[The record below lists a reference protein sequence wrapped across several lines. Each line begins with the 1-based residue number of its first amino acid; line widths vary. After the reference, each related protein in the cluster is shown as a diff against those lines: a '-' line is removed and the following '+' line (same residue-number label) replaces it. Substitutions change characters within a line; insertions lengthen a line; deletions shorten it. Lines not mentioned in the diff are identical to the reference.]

1 MSYALFFIPIFK
13 ERSEI
18 EMDYL
23 IANPSKTVFI
33 RLDDNG
39 RPVTCSKN
47 DLQRFEYSK
56 ANNLV
61 NNLPKTMKRF
71 HFKTFPIP
79 EISEKKVEC
88 DQTTKPNVISN
99 TDYIPSE
106 NITRWIE
113 KFSVCDDIISEA
125 RIRKE
130 ELKISLSNTD
140 KELSNRLHIIELEKR
155 KNACQGFNEYRQIR
169 DILQKRREIKDE
181 LLIISNVLR
190 NDFAGFSKENVRKS
204 VTGLSN
210 RKFTLRIV
218 EEEESDVV

>member
-1 MSYALFFIPIFK
+1 
-13 ERSEI
+13 
-18 EMDYL
+18 MDYL

-39 RPVTCSKN
+39 RPVTCTKN

-61 NNLPKTMKRF
+61 SNLPKTMKKF

-79 EISEKKVEC
+79 EIFEKKEKY
-88 DQTTKPNVISN
+88 DQKDDRNVITN
-99 TDYIPSE
+99 TSYIPSE

-125 RIRKE
+125 KIRKE

-140 KELSNRLHIIELEKR
+140 KELSNRLHIIELENN
-155 KNACQGFNEYRQIR
+155 KNACQGYNEYRQIR
-169 DILQKRREIKDE
+169 NIMQKRREIKDE

-190 NDFAGFSKENVRKS
+190 HDFTGFTKENVHKS
-204 VTGLSN
+204 IAGLSN
-210 RKFTLRIV
+210 RKFTLRIT
-218 EEEESDVV
+218 EEEEDV